1 MTDFLQS
8 VVLALVSELKQR
20 YPDYEIDATPCFTYD
35 LTSGGSNPCVEV
47 LKSRT
52 PTNYQMTA
60 IRGGIDCRSEAL
72 FSLTVSVEL
81 ITITIHSDRPIPS
94 NTFQTYEGLPGVE
107 IGTIMSDECNVKR
120 FVLAESGCIEEI
132 LAMLEQAY
140 PQEQRNGNAQLDRIL

>member
-1 MTDFLQS
+1 MTDFLQG

-20 YPDYEIDATPCFTYD
+20 YPDCEINATPCFTYD
-35 LTSGGSNPCVEV
+35 PKGGGSNPYDVD
-47 LKSRT
+47 RT

-60 IRGGIDCRSEAL
+60 VRGGIGCRSEAL

-81 ITITIHSDRPIPS
+81 ITITIHSDQPIPS
-94 NTFQTYEGLPGVE
+94 DTFQTYEGLPGVE

>member
-1 MTDFLQS
+1 MADFLQS

-20 YPDYEIDATPCFTYD
+20 YPDYEINTTPCFTYN
-35 LTSGGSNPCVEV
+35 LTGSSNPCVEV
-47 LKSRT
+47 PKSRI

-60 IRGGIDCRSEAL
+60 IRGGIGCRSEAL

-81 ITITIHSDRPIPS
+81 ITITIHSDQPIPS
-94 NTFQTYEGLPGVE
+94 DTFQTYEGLPGVE